1 MHTRRASGG
10 IALVLASLVAAAC
23 GGDSSPGGTA
33 PPTTPVVAQVVVTP
47 ASRDILVGGSTTFDA
62 TPVTASG
69 NPVTGVVVAWTSS
82 NPAIATVN
90 GTGMVVGVA
99 AGEATIS
106 ATAGGK
112 AGSALVR
119 VTAPPPVVASVEIT
133 PLVLYV
139 EEGTQRTIT
148 ATARA
153 ADGSEIAGRTVH
165 WMSLVPTVATV
176 SGGGMITAVRA
187 GSGKIQAEVDGVR
200 AAMTITVIPK
210 ASNVAHYALTSVD
223 GAALPGAVEITTYQD
238 DSGVT
243 HYLKTVAISG
253 TLSLYHL
260 SGTYE
265 QGVFVEVYDMPM
277 EFGNPQWRLV
287 GWRNVTDRGDFHY
300 NWTDGSIQ
308 FVSTRQQNLSYSAQ
322 GNGTGLAVSQVLDGV
337 TKRATF
343 AYAPR

>member
-1 MHTRRASGG
+1 MRTLKTLGG
-10 IALVLASLVAAAC
+10 LALVSASLVVAAC
-23 GGDSSPGGTA
+23 GSDSDPVG
-33 PPTTPVVAQVVVTP
+33 TTPPSTPIVAQVMVTP
-47 ASRDILVGGSTTFDA
+47 ATRDIVVGGSTTFEA
-62 TPVTASG
+62 TPVTATG
-69 NPVTGVVVAWTSS
+69 TPVTGVSVAWTSS
-82 NPAIATVN
+82 NLAVATVN

-112 AGSALVR
+112 TGSALVR
-119 VTAPPPVVASVEIT
+119 VTVPPAIVASVEIT
-133 PLVLYV
+133 PLALYV
-139 EEGTQRTIT
+139 EEGTQHSIT

-153 ADGSEIAGRTVH
+153 ASGDEIAGRTVH
-165 WMSLVPTVATV
+165 WFSLDPTLATV
-176 SGGGMITAVRA
+176 SGSGVVTAVRA
-187 GSGKIQAEVDGVR
+187 GTTKIQAEVDGVR
-200 AAMTITVIPK
+200 AAMTVTVLAK
-210 ASNVAHYALTSVD
+210 ASNVAHYRLTGVD

-238 DSGVT
+238 ESGVT

-253 TLSLYHL
+253 SLTLYHD

-287 GWRNVTDRGDFHY
+287 GWRQVTDRGDYHY
-300 NWTDGSIQ
+300 NWIDGSIQ
-308 FVSTRQQNLSYSAQ
+308 FVSSRQQNLSYSAQ